1 MGIQHIVIL
10 LKLHES
16 IETVAMRTELKSA
29 VVNHLVQI
37 GFKFFTLTF
46 SLNAVIYR
54 CAWKETVL
62 ILVISPYQ
70 RGFKGDHSLTSIVA
84 QHSPGLTT
92 AIFPISLALQD
103 LPLQISVTLERNKN
117 SRPRGNKKKCDEA
130 AARYLPKK
138 EFQECFHQWK
148 RTWINCVSPE
158 GD

>member
-117 SRPRGNKKKCDEA
+117 SRPRGNKKNA
-130 AARYLPKK
+130 TRRLLAI
-138 EFQECFHQWK
+138 FQK
-148 RTWINCVSPE
+148 RSFRNVFINGNGP
-158 GD
+158 G